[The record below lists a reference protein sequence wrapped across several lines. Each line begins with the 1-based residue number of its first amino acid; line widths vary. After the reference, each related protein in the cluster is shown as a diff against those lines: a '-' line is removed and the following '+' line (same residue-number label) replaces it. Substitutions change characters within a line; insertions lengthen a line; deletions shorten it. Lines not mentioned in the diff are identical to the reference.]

1 MSDQISGSAL
11 SRPRKHD
18 AVRHRRPDGAYH
30 YPPPDDGQPVVIDGG
45 RWDGVGF
52 RSTGLVGSFP
62 PVVVTVRQ
70 TFTKAGAYPYRCL
83 SLPVPPSPCRRRP
96 GGRVRVSVAQAELLH
111 LA

>member
-1 MSDQISGSAL
+1 MSSAAP
-11 SRPRKHD
+11 SRIRLGRSVLPWKAR
-18 AVRHRRPDGAYH
+18 
-30 YPPPDDGQPVVIDGG
+30 VVIDGG